1 MFPVSNSSQTII
13 ECFLNA
19 TQKLGIEV
27 LTGQSVQ
34 SLFKKETVWKIETQN
49 ENYILLKINPCYRK
63 QPQIWE

>member
-13 ECFLNA
+13 ECFLTA

-49 ENYILLKINPCYRK
+49 ENYLVEKLILATGSNPKYGK
-63 QPQIWE
+63 

>member
-49 ENYILLKINPCYRK
+49 ENYLVEN
-63 QPQIWE
+63 